1 MTIPVQLVAS
11 VAKGGAVSPTV
22 ASHDGSSGPFA
33 IPPGETFVVT
43 DISIQ
48 RLSVLG
54 TTELVDVALQQNI
67 PTGGTTNR
75 WTFIGATT
83 TNVERSFTT
92 GIAFSKPFVVT
103 NGTQSTDA
111 VVVRLW
117 GFFQ

>member
-1 MTIPVQLVAS
+1 MTTSVQLVAS
-11 VAKGGAVSPTV
+11 VAKGAATAP
-22 ASHDGSSGPFA
+22 AIANADGSSSPFA
-33 IPPGETFVVT
+33 IPAGKTFVVT

-54 TTELVDVALQQNI
+54 TTELVDVALRQDI

-92 GIAFSKPFVVT
+92 GIAFSKPFTVT

-111 VVVRLW
+111 AVVRLW
-117 GFFQ
+117 GHFQ